1 MIKKMTLL
9 FMALS
14 GLTVS
19 AQTIPVNFE
28 SGVTTGANWIA
39 DNVTSIAIV
48 NDPAANGTNGQVG
61 QIITNA
67 NAVPWQNA
75 QLLLNTNYLDLT
87 NATGSK
93 IVTIDVYSTAPIDY
107 LFKVEDPL
115 NGGQNTQASA
125 SHNGS
130 GWQTLTFDFN
140 ATAQNG
146 PVPNDQYKKL
156 VFFPLFNKVL
166 NDFNAASLTTT
177 YIDNLSGS
185 VGQLLDAP
193 ASLDLIEDFQAGVF
207 IGENFINDNLT
218 SLTLVPDP
226 AANGTN
232 GQVAEVV
239 TNATTVPWQNAQ
251 LTMTSN
257 YVNLSGNNKTATLDV
272 YSTSPIDYL
281 MKVEEPLNG
290 GVITQTAASHTGS
303 GWETLTFDFNLPAQG
318 GQAPNDEYK
327 KIVFFPL
334 FNKVLNDFNGT
345 PGNAPVTTSYF
356 DNFRGVLGA
365 PIVSLGS
372 GICITTSNQAS
383 EGSFSVGYKVTYET
397 LANETDV
404 QITYTLLDTDKQ
416 GLVAFLQQETPFAES
431 NLEFVSGQTWTTT
444 LTNQV
449 PGTVLSY
456 RCKFAFAG
464 GLANT
469 LYIPYTVGT
478 DCTETNDVTAPI
490 DFTAAI
496 GQVTFTSIELL
507 LNATDLS
514 GLVVYTI
521 TYNGVTQTTSSP
533 AGTPISFVLGAL
545 DPETL
550 YDITVIASDLA
561 GNMAANNPIALS
573 ATTGASTNTACE
585 GTDSEAFE
593 GSFEVGYTY
602 LFETNGNDVTMTFE
616 LLDDKAGVVAFLF
629 RQTPFQ
635 ETQMT
640 LVPGTTKKFS
650 SVVTNQTIG
659 ETIVYAC
666 KFAFAGGLAV
676 TKYFDYVVGDDCA
689 LSNDNFNAA
698 NFSVYPNPTLDQ
710 WIVKTNQTNVLSVAL
725 FDVSGKKVLN
735 QITNSQEVVID
746 GSGLTKG
753 MYFVQIQTSNG
764 IETIKVL
771 KN

>member
-226 AANGTN
+226 ATNGTN

-257 YVNLSGNNKTATLDV
+257 YVNLTGNNKTATLDV

-303 GWETLTFDFNLPAQG
+303 SSTRW
-318 GQAPNDEYK
+318 
-327 KIVFFPL
+327 
-334 FNKVLNDFNGT
+334 
-345 PGNAPVTTSYF
+345 S
-356 DNFRGVLGA
+356 
-365 PIVSLGS
+365 S
-372 GICITTSNQAS
+372 
-383 EGSFSVGYKVTYET
+383 
-397 LANETDV
+397 
-404 QITYTLLDTDKQ
+404 
-416 GLVAFLQQETPFAES
+416 
-431 NLEFVSGQTWTTT
+431 
-444 LTNQV
+444 
-449 PGTVLSY
+449 
-456 RCKFAFAG
+456 
-464 GLANT
+464 
-469 LYIPYTVGT
+469 
-478 DCTETNDVTAPI
+478 TE
-490 DFTAAI
+490 
-496 GQVTFTSIELL
+496 
-507 LNATDLS
+507 
-514 GLVVYTI
+514 
-521 TYNGVTQTTSSP
+521 
-533 AGTPISFVLGAL
+533 
-545 DPETL
+545 
-550 YDITVIASDLA
+550 
-561 GNMAANNPIALS
+561 
-573 ATTGASTNTACE
+573 
-585 GTDSEAFE
+585 
-593 GSFEVGYTY
+593 
-602 LFETNGNDVTMTFE
+602 
-616 LLDDKAGVVAFLF
+616 
-629 RQTPFQ
+629 
-635 ETQMT
+635 
-640 LVPGTTKKFS
+640 
-650 SVVTNQTIG
+650 
-659 ETIVYAC
+659 
-666 KFAFAGGLAV
+666 
-676 TKYFDYVVGDDCA
+676 
-689 LSNDNFNAA
+689 
-698 NFSVYPNPTLDQ
+698 
-710 WIVKTNQTNVLSVAL
+710 
-725 FDVSGKKVLN
+725 
-735 QITNSQEVVID
+735 
-746 GSGLTKG
+746 
-753 MYFVQIQTSNG
+753 
-764 IETIKVL
+764 
-771 KN
+771 